1 MNPTLKSFRVGTIAR
16 LGTGALAR
24 PSRAKLGS
32 CPHPGQLWMNHAR
45 GGCGKTPLRAGLG
58 KATRST
64 RAVAAAPSTAASS
77 RWRSAALRNDFF
89 RSLLGPLAVL
99 FLLASAASADILRIS
114 INDAI
119 QPVTAEYLARAIQQ
133 AQAQH
138 DQAIL
143 IEINTPGGLVDST
156 RDIIEKIVAS
166 PIPVIIYVTPSG
178 SRAAS
183 AGFFILE
190 SADVAAM
197 APGTNTGAA
206 HPVIMG
212 EKMDDVM
219 KQKLEN
225 DAAALMRSV
234 VAKRGRNVE
243 LAESAVRESKSFTDQ
258 EALDKHLIEYIA
270 PTEQDLFRQLDGKT
284 FKRFDGA
291 TASLSL
297 EHQPVRDYK
306 MTLKERIL
314 SYIMDPNVA
323 FILLAIGALALYAEF
338 NHPGAVIPGTVGV
351 VFILLAAFALN
362 LLPVRFAALAM
373 IIGAFALFAA
383 EAKFASHGVLTTGGI
398 ALLTIGGL
406 FLVDGPIPEMR
417 VRLTTALAVSVP
429 LGIITAL
436 LMSIAVRARR
446 NKVVT
451 GEQGLIGE
459 IGTAETQLA
468 PAGKVFV
475 HGELWDAVSTTPIPA
490 GGPIV
495 VRQVDGLTLKVDPA
509 A

>member
-1 MNPTLKSFRVGTIAR
+1 MRPFQPALRSTLSLPGDVRP
-16 LGTGALAR
+16 GTGTLAR
-24 PSRAKLGS
+24 PSPTQPGN
-32 CPHPGQLWMNHAR
+32 CPKPRRRRFHHAAR
-45 GGCGKTPLRAGLG
+45 CFSVLLLL
-58 KATRST
+58 
-64 RAVAAAPSTAASS
+64 AASC
-77 RWRSAALRNDFF
+77 
-89 RSLLGPLAVL
+89 
-99 FLLASAASADILRIS
+99 SADVLKIA

-119 QPVTAEYLARAIQQ
+119 QPVTAEFIGRALDQ
-133 AQAQH
+133 AAADH
-138 DQAIL
+138 DQAVL

-156 RDIIEKIVAS
+156 RDIIEKIIAS
-166 PIPVIIYVTPSG
+166 PVPVILYVTPSG

-206 HPVIMG
+206 HPVILGG

-219 KQKLEN
+219 KQKMEN

-258 EALDKHLIEYIA
+258 EALDRKLIEYIA
-270 PTEQDLFRQLDGKT
+270 PTEQDLFHQLNGKT
-284 FKRFDGA
+284 FKRFNGA
-291 TASLSL
+291 VVTLSL
-297 EHQPVRDYK
+297 ANQPVRDYK
-306 MTLKERIL
+306 MTLKQRIL
-314 SYIMDPNVA
+314 SYLMDPNVA

-362 LLPVRFAALAM
+362 LLPVRFAAIAM
-373 IIGAFALFAA
+373 IVGAFLLFAA

-398 ALLTIGGL
+398 ALLTLGGL
-406 FLVDGPIPEMR
+406 FLVDAPIPEMR
-417 VRLTTALAVSVP
+417 VHLATALAVSIP
-429 LGIITAL
+429 LGLITAF

-451 GEQGLIGE
+451 GESGLIGE
-459 IGTAETQLA
+459 IGVAETLLG
-468 PAGKVFV
+468 PSGKVFV
-475 HGELWDAVSTTPIPA
+475 HGELWDAISAVPVPA
-490 GGPIV
+490 GERIV
-495 VRQVDGLTLKVDPA
+495 VRQIHGLTLKVDPTTSDKTPPS
-509 A
+509 